1 MKYFLLYLVVE
12 ILQFVHEISS
22 FREVLYKR
30 GDLKNFSRFTY
41 KHKKQS
47 PGGVLSEDVLKNFAK
62 FTEKCLCWSLFFNKV
77 AGLKPETDRS
87 SHWRCSVKRGVLK
100 KGHTGVSEPGVHRSS
115 TQNRCFWIIHKIHR
129 RKPVLKFLFKV
140 FFLILGP
147 ATLLSKTPPQVLSCE
162 TSKIFKNIYILKN
175 ICERLFLNFFNKE
188 TPTQVF
194 CCEFC
199 ELFRNTYFVKD
210 LRTAGSE
217 TPVWGSIFNKVGS
230 QMGWRHLTVL
240 ERDSSTGISLWISW
254 NFLERFFCRTPPSN
268 HISHDVYF
276 FFLQI
281 SEVCSLKSIYLVEQW

>member
-100 KGHTGVSEPGVHRSS
+100 KGHTGVSEPAVHRSS

-129 RKPVLKFLFKV
+129 KKPVLKSFFKV
-140 FFLILGP
+140 FFIVLGP
-147 ATLLSKTPPQVLSCE
+147 CNV
-162 TSKIFKNIYILKN
+162 I
-175 ICERLFLNFFNKE
+175 KE
-188 TPTQVF
+188 
-194 CCEFC
+194 
-199 ELFRNTYFVKD
+199 
-210 LRTAGSE
+210 
-217 TPVWGSIFNKVGS
+217 
-230 QMGWRHLTVL
+230 
-240 ERDSSTGISLWISW
+240 DSSTGAFLLNFQ
-254 NFLERFFCRTPPSN
+254 NFLEHLYFEEHLWTSVSKLFLKRDSNTGVLLWILWIIQEHLFCKGSTN
-268 HISHDVYF
+268 GWF
-276 FFLQI
+276 
-281 SEVCSLKSIYLVEQW
+281 